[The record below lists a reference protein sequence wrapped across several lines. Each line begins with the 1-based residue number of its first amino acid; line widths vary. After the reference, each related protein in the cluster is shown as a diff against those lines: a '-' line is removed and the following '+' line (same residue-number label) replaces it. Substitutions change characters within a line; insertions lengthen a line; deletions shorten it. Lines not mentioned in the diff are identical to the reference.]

1 MVSGPGT
8 LGKQQFLSKGVGLVK
23 KWIVGVL
30 LAILVLAG
38 VAGIFLKGTVTDQV
52 LATESI
58 HVMVEMPRLVS
69 LSFEKDAVR
78 EVENTKEITYTYS
91 VQRFGKRIGTY
102 ELTERTLGNG
112 SKFLFERLKNDGRM
126 GLSLKT
132 SYHFNAASDVSVT
145 SWNPRKVDHPHHD
158 TFGTDPTVNPFGKL
172 TIENNAFQEAVV
184 GYSFTSKELVKTYD
198 VGESRIRELDK
209 EVQDVTVIDDGFIR
223 SASAGGHQIA
233 ESWVLLAEAP
243 LFESQDEEY
252 DYIDFALENQFS
264 QLNWM
269 TMDGPYTKLPF
280 SIDPGTKMGYGR
292 VIGRMEDDVALEWYG
307 KSESLFFET
316 MVLNSRVNLL
326 NYLEEFGGTR
336 WPTEYTSAWLNNAYG
351 IKAPYV
357 DTRYNEYVAFFLDD
371 TEKKFD
377 DEVDES
383 KQYVPV
389 YADYLLSRIEKGE
402 TIEAGDGFMIVD
414 YFDEDPETAIPHA
427 SLNHELGGLK
437 ILLTAYRET
446 EDAKYLGAAKSV
458 MKGIEA
464 FGADQGGWIREN
476 GDLWYQARP
485 DGTFSGDDYPQLT
498 LVDLVETQ
506 SLLEEMGMARNAFF
520 DELIDAKI
528 GFLKDQGEELIE
540 KVTKHLKQG

>member
-1 MVSGPGT
+1 M
-8 LGKQQFLSKGVGLVK
+8 K

-30 LAILVLAG
+30 LGILVLVG
-38 VAGIFLKGTVTDQV
+38 IAGIFLKGTTTERVYSSKDVQV
-52 LATESI
+52 DVQIPRFFELAY
-58 HVMVEMPRLVS
+58 
-69 LSFEKDAVR
+69 EKDTER
-78 EVENTKEITYTYS
+78 SVENSKDVIHTYS
-91 VQRFGKRIGTY
+91 VNRFGKKIGSY

-112 SKFLFERLKNDGRM
+112 SKFLFERLTNDARLGV
-126 GLSLKT
+126 SLET
-132 SYHFNAASDVSVT
+132 AYHFGDSASIQET

-158 TFGTDPTVNPFGKL
+158 TFGKDPTVNPYGKL
-172 TIENNAFQEAVV
+172 SIDGNENVKEAVV
-184 GYSFTSKELVKTYD
+184 GYSFTSKELVKKYD

-209 EVQDVTVIDDGFIR
+209 EVQDVTVTDDGFTR
-223 SASAGGHQIA
+223 GAQAGGHQIA
-233 ESWVLLAEAP
+233 ESWVLLAADR
-243 LFESQDEEY
+243 LFESQEEEN

-292 VIGRMEDDVALEWYG
+292 VIGRIEDDVALEWYG

-326 NYLEEFGGTR
+326 NYIEEFGGTR

-371 TEKKFD
+371 TEKKLD
-377 DEVDES
+377 DEVDDS
-383 KQYVPV
+383 KLYVPV

-402 TIEAGDGFMIVD
+402 TIEAGDGFLVVD
-414 YFDEDPETAIPHA
+414 YFDEDPKTDIPHA

-446 EDAKYLGAAKSV
+446 EEAKYLDVAKSI
-458 MKGIEA
+458 MKGIEN
-464 FGADQGGWIREN
+464 FGADQGGWIRDN

-506 SLLEEMGMARNAFF
+506 SLLEEMGMERNAFF

-528 GFLKDQGEELIE
+528 GYLEDQGEELIE

>member
-1 MVSGPGT
+1 M
-8 LGKQQFLSKGVGLVK
+8 K
-23 KWIVGVL
+23 KWIIGVF
-30 LAILVLAG
+30 LAILVLVG
-38 VAGIFLKGTVTDQV
+38 IVGIFLKGTTI
-52 LATESI
+52 ES
-58 HVMVEMPRLVS
+58 VYSTKDLKVDVNMPRFIELAY
-69 LSFEKDAVR
+69 EKDVER
-78 EVENTKEITYTYS
+78 KVENTHDLIHMYS
-91 VQRFGKRIGTY
+91 VNRFGKKIGTY

-112 SKFLFERLKNDGRM
+112 SQFLFERLTNDARLGV
-126 GLSLKT
+126 SLE
-132 SYHFNAASDVSVT
+132 SVYHFGDSVKVKEY

-158 TFGTDPTVNPFGKL
+158 TFGTDPTVNPYGKL
-172 TIENNAFQEAVV
+172 TIDGNERIAEALV
-184 GYSFTSKELVKTYD
+184 GYSFTSKELVKKYD

-209 EVQDVTVIDDGFIR
+209 EVQDVTVTDDGFTR
-223 SASAGGHQIA
+223 GAKAGGHQIA
-233 ESWVLLAEAP
+233 ESWVMLADEP
-243 LFESQDEEY
+243 LFESEKEEDEF
-252 DYIDFALENQFS
+252 IDFALENQFS
-264 QLNWM
+264 QLNWI

-292 VIGRMEDDVALEWYG
+292 VIGRMEDDVALDWYS
-307 KSESLFFET
+307 KSESLYFET

-326 NYLEEFGGTR
+326 NYIDEFGGTR
-336 WPTEYTSAWLNNAYG
+336 WPTEYTSTWLNNAYG

-371 TEKKFD
+371 TEKKLD
-377 DEVDES
+377 DEVDKS
-383 KQYVPV
+383 KLYVPV

-414 YFDEDPETAIPHA
+414 YFDEDPENDKPHA

-446 EDAKYLGAAKSV
+446 EDAKYLDAAESV

-464 FGADQGGWIREN
+464 FGVDEGGWIREN
-476 GDLWYQARP
+476 NDLWYQARP

-506 SLLEEMGMARNAFF
+506 SLLEEMDMERNPFF
-520 DELIDAKI
+520 DKLIDAKLK
-528 GFLKDQGEELIE
+528 FLEDSGEELIE

>member
-1 MVSGPGT
+1 MNAEV
-8 LGKQQFLSKGVGLVK
+8 LSKGVGLVK

-30 LAILVLAG
+30 LAVLVVVG
-38 VAGIFLKGTVTDQV
+38 VAGIFLKGTTTERVYSTKDVQV
-52 LATESI
+52 DVKI
-58 HVMVEMPRLVS
+58 PRFFELTY
-69 LSFEKDAVR
+69 EKDTER
-78 EVENTKEITYTYS
+78 SVENTKDVIHTYS
-91 VQRFGKRIGTY
+91 VKRLGKKIGSY

-112 SKFLFERLKNDGRM
+112 SKFLFERLTNDARLGV
-126 GLSLKT
+126 SLQT
-132 SYHFNAASDVSVT
+132 EYHFGDSVKAVEN
-145 SWNPRKVDHPHHD
+145 SWNPRKVKHPHHD

-172 TIENNAFQEAVV
+172 SIDGNTNVTEAIV
-184 GYSFTSKELVKTYD
+184 GYSFTSKELVKAYD

-209 EVQDVTVIDDGFIR
+209 EVQDVKVTDDGFTR
-223 SASAGGHQIA
+223 GAKAGGHQIA
-233 ESWVLLAEAP
+233 ESWVLLADSP
-243 LFESQDEEY
+243 LFETADEEKN
-252 DYIDFALENQFS
+252 YIEFALENQFS

-326 NYLEEFGGTR
+326 NYINEFDGTR

-383 KQYVPV
+383 KLYVPV
-389 YADYLLSRIEKGE
+389 YANYLLSRIEKGE

-414 YFDEDPETAIPHA
+414 YFDEDPETDIPHA

-446 EDAKYLGAAKSV
+446 DDAKYLDAAKSV
-458 MKGIEA
+458 MKGIES

-476 GDLWYQARP
+476 NDLWYQARP

-506 SLLEEMGMARNAFF
+506 SLLEEMGMERNAYF
-520 DELIDAKI
+520 DELIDAKMK
-528 GFLKDQGEELIE
+528 FLEDQGEELIE